1 MHYAEEVINMT
12 PHIVI
17 VGGGYSGIMAA
28 LRLSHR
34 VAKWPD
40 RPQITLVNAS
50 GDFVERIRLHQKAA
64 GQTLRRHS
72 IARLLRGRGI
82 DLVIGEV
89 TALHL
94 PEREIEIRQSDVTG
108 RLHFDRLIYALGS
121 TIDTSAVPG
130 IRENAYTLSASGER
144 STHALREALP
154 AIAARGGRLI
164 VIGGGLTGIEAASEL
179 AENYPGLRV
188 KLVTSGDFGA
198 QFSDGGRRYVLKIF
212 RQLGIEVCDRA
223 SVERIEVD
231 QVVLHNGEHLA
242 SDLCLWAGA
251 FSVPALARSAG
262 LNVNSRGQIIVDP
275 YLRSTSHPEIYAAG
289 DSAAFAIDPGV
300 PIRMACATAMPM
312 GIQAAENIAADLAG
326 RSLRTFSFV
335 YAGQCISLGRRSGLI
350 QLVHR
355 DDSPRQRIISGRIAA
370 WIKELVCRFTIAALR
385 AERRLPISWWL
396 GKGKSIQGSNPEPRY
411 ERAG

>member
-1 MHYAEEVINMT
+1 MAS
-12 PHIVI
+12 HIVI

-40 RPQITLVNAS
+40 RPQMTLVNAS

-82 DLVIGEV
+82 DLVIGEI

-94 PEREIEIRQSDVTG
+94 PEREIELRQSGVMR
-108 RLHFDRLIYALGS
+108 RLHFDRLVYALGS
-121 TIDTSAVPG
+121 TIDTSAVLG
-130 IRENAYTLSASGER
+130 IRENAYTLSASGQR

-179 AENYPGLRV
+179 AESYPELRV
-188 KLVTSGDFGA
+188 QLVTSGRFGE
-198 QFSDGGRRYVLKIF
+198 QFSANGQRYLLKTF
-212 RQLGIEVCDRA
+212 HELGVEICDQT
-223 SVERIEVD
+223 SVARIEAGE
-231 QVVLHNGEHLA
+231 VVLDNGQRLSFDA
-242 SDLCLWAGA
+242 CLWAGA

-262 LNVNSRGQIIVDP
+262 ISVNPRGQIVVDP
-275 YLRSTSHPEIYAAG
+275 YLRSVSHPEIYAAG
-289 DSAAFAIDPGV
+289 DSAAFATDPDV

-312 GIQAAENIAADLAG
+312 GIQAAENIAADLSG
-326 RSLRTFSFV
+326 QPLRAFSFAYV
-335 YAGQCISLGRRSGLI
+335 GQCVSLGRRSGLI

-355 DDSPRQRIISGRIAA
+355 DDSPRRMVISGRIAA
-370 WIKELVCRFTIAALR
+370 WIKELVCRFTIMALR

-396 GKGKSIQGSNPEPRY
+396 GKGRSIQGSNPEPHY